1 MFRSRKFETDEVP
14 IIKAPLIHM
23 LFLLAF
29 TSILIVLQSLVL
41 NRSTSAILDSRCL
54 QLARSDHRLHKDRG
68 TRQRLG
74 ACGEMNKLSWNK
86 TTQDA

>member
-29 TSILIVLQSLVL
+29 TSILIVLQSAEQKYE
-41 NRSTSAILDSRCL
+41 RDSGL
-54 QLARSDHRLHKDRG
+54 EMFAARSFGSPL
-68 TRQRLG
+68 
-74 ACGEMNKLSWNK
+74 A
-86 TTQDA
+86 